1 MPLTNVSLKEFQ
13 ENHLK
18 MEQPL
23 EVNLLIMEQQLE
35 VNLLIME
42 QQLEVNLLKMEL
54 QPVDNP
60 LLIMV
65 VLVQELPVELINL
78 MVLI

>member
-13 ENHLK
+13 EKLLK
-18 MEQPL
+18 MVLKQIMEQHQMDNL
-23 EVNLLIMEQQLE
+23 NLLKMEQQLE
-35 VNLLIME
+35 VNPLLME
-42 QQLEVNLLKMEL
+42 Q

-60 LLIMV
+60 NLLIMV
-65 VLVQELPVELINL
+65 VQLINL